1 MAEVQ
6 DFVSGIQKL
15 QDFED
20 NVQAQVKYMSDMNN
34 WVMVHATKYMPRRL
48 SDGSLAIPTTAMATN
63 YDVPRATVHTTL
75 NHIVD
80 ANSGGWKIV

>member
-48 SDGSLAIPTTAMATN
+48 SDGSLAIVES
-63 YDVPRATVHTTL
+63 YCRCKFR
-75 NHIVD
+75 
-80 ANSGGWKIV
+80 W